1 MTNSGPLHVSNSSPP
16 VQLRSAFLFAGLI
29 LLCLTATLRAEHS
42 FRVTTIADGLDH
54 PWGMAFLDDSRILVT
69 ERSGG
74 LRLIENGVLN
84 VMPVVGLPTIVAK
97 GQGGLLD
104 VVLHP
109 DYRQNG
115 WIYFSYVATGKGGI
129 GTEVGRARLE
139 GMRLEQWQTL
149 FRMEPKSGGGRHFGS
164 RLIFDRDGY
173 LFITLGDRGDR
184 PRAQQ
189 LDDHGGTVIRLH
201 ADGSVPADNPFVG
214 VKGVRPE
221 IFSYGHR
228 NPQGIAFHPAS
239 GELWLHEHGPQGGDE
254 LNWVRPGRNYG
265 WPVITYGVNYGIGTR
280 IGEGTHKAG
289 MEQPLHY
296 WIPSIAPSGMAFYTG
311 DRFPGWKGDLF
322 IGSLKFQY
330 LARLKLDGQKV
341 VREEP
346 LLKGEYGRIRD
357 VRDGPDGYIYLLTD
371 APNGKLLRLEPN

>member
-16 VQLRSAFLFAGLI
+16 VQLRSAFLFAGLV

-69 ERSGG
+69 ERSGE

-84 VMPVVGLPTIVAK
+84 VTPVVGLPTIVAK

-330 LARLKLDGQKV
+330 LVRLKLDGQKV